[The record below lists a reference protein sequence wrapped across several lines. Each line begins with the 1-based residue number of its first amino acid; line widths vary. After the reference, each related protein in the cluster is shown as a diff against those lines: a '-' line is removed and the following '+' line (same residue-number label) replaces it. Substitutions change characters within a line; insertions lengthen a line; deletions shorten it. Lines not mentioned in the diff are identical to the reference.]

1 MDHHGLKLQ
10 VETLVQERQE
20 EYYDVLGRAG
30 KAGDSTVFVECMLQM
45 IRDALK
51 EVCENQ
57 NRDVVVN
64 VVTNVVTNE
73 DKVLALLKQDG

>member
-1 MDHHGLKLQ
+1 M
-10 VETLVQERQE
+10 QERQE
-20 EYYDVLGRAG
+20 EYYDVLGRVG
-30 KAGDSTVFVECMLQM
+30 KAGDSTVFVEFMLQM

-64 VVTNVVTNE
+64 VVTNE

>member
-1 MDHHGLKLQ
+1 M
-10 VETLVQERQE
+10 QERQE

-30 KAGDSTVFVECMLQM
+30 KAGDSTVFVEFMLQM

-64 VVTNVVTNE
+64 VVTNE